1 MILINP
7 NIATV
12 QTSYGMADQVYFL
25 PVTVEFVEQ
34 VIAKERPDGIL
45 LQFGGQTV
53 RSAHSGGVSRG
64 AAAIVLLHDW
74 RLTRLLLLLV

>member
-1 MILINP
+1 MVLINP

-12 QTSYGMADQVYFL
+12 QTSHGMADQVYFL

-53 RSAHSGGVSRG
+53 RHALTGGAGVGVVNERAAEG
-64 AAAIVLLHDW
+64 AWA
-74 RLTRLLLLLV
+74 TREFA

>member
-1 MILINP
+1 MVLINP

-12 QTSYGMADQVYFL
+12 QTSHGMADQVYFL

-53 RSAHSGGVSRG
+53 R
-64 AAAIVLLHDW
+64 
-74 RLTRLLLLLV
+74 

>member
-1 MILINP
+1 MVLINP

-12 QTSYGMADQVYFL
+12 QTSHGMADQVYFL

-53 RSAHSGGVSRG
+53 RQYTHEREREWA
-64 AAAIVLLHDW
+64 W
-74 RLTRLLLLLV
+74 